1 MKSSI
6 AIIGAGGWGT
16 ALAITMARDERS
28 ESKRDSAQPSNDEG
42 DERDVR
48 LWAYEPYLVETLIA
62 ARENPVYLPGIRV
75 PQSVRVS
82 NSMSE
87 TLRGARIVIIAVPS
101 HVYRQVLSQALPHL
115 NADMVFVS
123 ATKGIENE
131 TLMRMSEVA
140 VDVIGARFVPS
151 VGVLS
156 GPTFAPEVARGEPT
170 ALVVA
175 SPDEKLRLHLQ
186 AELSAPRFRLY
197 TNADLI
203 GVEIAAAVKNVIAIA
218 AGVTDGL
225 GLGSNATA
233 ALITRG
239 LVEITRLALACGGK
253 RETLSGLAGLGDLVL
268 TAYGSLSR
276 NRRVG
281 IALGQGKPI
290 GEVLSNMRMV
300 AEGVKTAKS
309 TVALAHRH
317 NVEMPIVE
325 KMHSV
330 LHEGLTPQDAI
341 NDLMERKLK
350 EE

>member
-1 MKSSI
+1 MKSPI

-16 ALAITMARDERS
+16 ALAITMARN
-28 ESKRDSAQPSNDEG
+28 Q
-42 DERDVR
+42 RDVR

-62 ARENPVYLPGIRV
+62 TRENPVYLPDVRV
-75 PQSVRVS
+75 PDCVSVS
-82 NSMSE
+82 NSLRD

-101 HVYRQVLSQALPHL
+101 HVYRQVLSQALPL
-115 NADMVFVS
+115 FNEDTVFVS
-123 ATKGIENE
+123 AAKGIENE
-131 TLMRMSEVA
+131 TLMRMSEVTA
-140 VDVIGARFVPS
+140 DVIGAHFAPK
-151 VGVLS
+151 VGALS

-175 SPDEKLRLHLQ
+175 SPDEELRLYLQ

-218 AGVTDGL
+218 AGVVDGL
-225 GLGSNATA
+225 GLGSNANA

-268 TAYGSLSR
+268 TACGSLSR

-281 IALGQGKPI
+281 VALGQGKPI

-309 TVALAHRH
+309 TVALARRH